1 MKLTAY
7 DSRDRVTTEYS
18 KAVGWGH
25 SDKTLPRHGG
35 GCRPDHLP
43 PYYGLGNRPPKWLIE
58 AESERRNAIW
68 GEWAKREMRKI
79 VREAKREAKKRSRK

>member
-1 MKLTAY
+1 MEAWIVKPVKLTAY

-35 GCRPDHLP
+35 GCSATWQKPLASVMGENAP
-43 PYYGLGNRPPKWLIE
+43 QWLYA
-58 AESERRNAIW
+58 AERMRRAALR
-68 GEWAKREMRKI
+68 GEHDD
-79 VREAKREAKKRSRK
+79 S